1 MAGDVVQVAVE
12 AVGRA
17 RRRGGCHSSG
27 HGDRGRSGLAGL
39 GGGHDLDA
47 LLGQLGRQRL
57 EILFIQLEI
66 DRHRLELLLREE
78 PAVVGRFDHQPHTRL
93 VHQLGRHQSL
103 DSPVTVAPSGPGS
116 YKEWL
121 PT

>member
-1 MAGDVVQVAVE
+1 MQVPVE

-17 RRRGGCHSSG
+17 GRRGGYHGRG
-27 HGDRGRSGLAGL
+27 HDDRGRSGVAGL
-39 GGGHDLDA
+39 GGGHDLDT

-57 EILFIQLEI
+57 EILFIKLEV

-78 PAVVGRFDHQPHTRL
+78 PAIIGRLDHQPHTRL
-93 VHQLGRHQSL
+93 IHQLGRHQSL
-103 DSPVTVAPSGPGS
+103 DGPVTVEPSGPGS
-116 YKEWL
+116 YKVWL